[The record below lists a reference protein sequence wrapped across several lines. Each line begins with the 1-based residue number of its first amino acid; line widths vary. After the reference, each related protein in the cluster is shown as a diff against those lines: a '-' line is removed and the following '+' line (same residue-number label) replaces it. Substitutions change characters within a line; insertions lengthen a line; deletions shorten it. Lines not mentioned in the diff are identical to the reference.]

1 MPGRRCQQT
10 APVGG
15 HLQERSDL
23 HQGVITPFQV
33 SRRAA
38 PAITAWCLDQSGTHR
53 VELQVPRRGQEMIFV
68 HDERGEA
75 ALPQVPS
82 PALTEVDPP
91 RVPAMCLADDAT
103 QALGGLRD
111 NDQVNMIG
119 HQAICPDR
127 DLLCAAESR
136 DELEVVLVIFLTEER
151 LLSAV
156 SPLGDMAGHARSYR
170 TCQSSHGGK
179 LTRPQPRVKSYVWCP
194 RNSQQAPTEMSET
207 SYGTT
212 TSGANA
218 CCKPLKGKPSAFRS

>member
-1 MPGRRCQQT
+1 MVPGHTGRSMPSRRCEQT

-38 PAITAWCLDQSGTHR
+38 AAITAWCLDQSAACTGD
-53 VELQVPRRGQEMIFV
+53 VPRRW
-68 HDERGEA
+68 R
-75 ALPQVPS
+75 
-82 PALTEVDPP
+82 
-91 RVPAMCLADDAT
+91 DAGS
-103 QALGGLRD
+103 LGGLWD

-119 HQAICPDR
+119 HQAMCPDR

-136 DELEVVLVIFLTEER
+136 HELEVVLVIFLTEER

-156 SPLGDMAGHARSYR
+156 SPLGDMVGHARSYH

-179 LTRPQPRVKSYVWCP
+179 LTRPQPRVKS
-194 RNSQQAPTEMSET
+194 
-207 SYGTT
+207 
-212 TSGANA
+212 
-218 CCKPLKGKPSAFRS
+218 